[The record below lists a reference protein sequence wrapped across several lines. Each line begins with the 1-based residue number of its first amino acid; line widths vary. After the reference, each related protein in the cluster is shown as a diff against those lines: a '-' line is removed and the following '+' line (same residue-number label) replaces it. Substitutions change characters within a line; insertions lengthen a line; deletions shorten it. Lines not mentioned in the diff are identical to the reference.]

1 MVGLLVF
8 HSHEHL
14 NSTKHKHRAL
24 CRAEEQYVSPST
36 ERKIKLTRYQIQDWR
51 QKEEMCILI
60 LIFQSSSSCLHP
72 KGGEELPV
80 SSSTVCFLLYLIY
93 LFGQAGSWLRHVGF
107 SLSCRVFRFRV
118 LSSCNTRGSVGALL
132 RPSCPTACRILVPWP
147 GIGPTSLELQRGFLT
162 TGLPAKSPPLYFYCY
177 FSTQHKVGICSAL
190 PPKASLIIL
199 LITHETQPIS
209 DA

>member
-8 HSHEHL
+8 HSREHL
-14 NSTKHKHRAL
+14 NSTKHNHRAL

-36 ERKIKLTRYQIQDWR
+36 ERKIKLTRYQTQDWR

-60 LIFQSSSSCLHP
+60 LIFQSSSSWLHP
-72 KGGEELPV
+72 RKGG
-80 SSSTVCFLLYLIY
+80 SSSVILNCMFPAI
-93 LFGQAGSWLRHVGF
+93 F
-107 SLSCRVFRFRV
+107 SLFIWPSRVLVAACGIFTVSCRVFRFRV

-162 TGLPAKSPPLYFYCY
+162 TGPPAKSPLYI
-177 FSTQHKVGICSAL
+177 ST
-190 PPKASLIIL
+190 IISTATSVHS
-199 LITHETQPIS
+199 IK
-209 DA
+209 